1 MAFLYAK
8 ESRGEGNTSAFFIP
22 VKLGGKMS
30 EKAADKVGN
39 KLANAALIITTC
51 WGISAII
58 FAVAYFVK

>member
-1 MAFLYAK
+1 MIKYTPKHQLK
-8 ESRGEGNTSAFFIP
+8 
-22 VKLGGKMS
+22 VGGKMS

>member
-1 MAFLYAK
+1 MIKYTPK
-8 ESRGEGNTSAFFIP
+8 YQ
-22 VKLGGKMS
+22 VKVGGKMP

>member
-1 MAFLYAK
+1 MNEFMIKYTPK
-8 ESRGEGNTSAFFIP
+8 YQ
-22 VKLGGKMS
+22 VKVGGKMS

-39 KLANAALIITTC
+39 KLANVALIITTC

>member
-1 MAFLYAK
+1 MIKYTPK
-8 ESRGEGNTSAFFIP
+8 HQ
-22 VKLGGKMS
+22 VKVGGKMS

-58 FAVAYFVK
+58 FAVAYFVKLTSSC